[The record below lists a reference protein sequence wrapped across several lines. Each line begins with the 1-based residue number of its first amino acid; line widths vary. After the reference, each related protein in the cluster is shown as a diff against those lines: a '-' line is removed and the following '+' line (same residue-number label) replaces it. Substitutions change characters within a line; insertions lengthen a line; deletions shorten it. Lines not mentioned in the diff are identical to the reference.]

1 MNLYLRLIRILLR
14 QFWAKG
20 LDNPLNRRFIF
31 FRVWPHDCDFNLH
44 LTNSR
49 YLAFLDLCRM
59 DLMMGLGMARK
70 IMQNKWKFV
79 VNAQEITY
87 IKEMPPLT
95 RFRISTQILGW
106 DEKYFYV
113 EHRISTK
120 GKLHAIAHIRIA
132 ALKGNKVVSMEE
144 VFNISG
150 FTGIE
155 SKVPEAVDIWKQ
167 LLEHKKWVNKAH
179 KS

>member
-20 LDNPLNRRFIF
+20 LGNPLNRRFIF

-49 YLAFLDLCRM
+49 YLAFMDLCRM
-59 DLMMGLGMARK
+59 DLMMGLGMTRN
-70 IMQNKWKFV
+70 IMKNKWKFV

-87 IKEMPPLT
+87 IKEMPPLS
-95 RFRISTQILGW
+95 RFRISSQILGW

-132 ALKGNKVVSMEE
+132 ALQGNKVISMDE
-144 VFNISG
+144 VFNICG
-150 FTGIE
+150 FTDIE
-155 SKVPEAVDIWKQ
+155 TKVPEAVDIWKQ
-167 LLEHKKWVNKAH
+167 LLEHKKWINSAQ